1 MGKVNGILT
10 SRTGPVHSIQVCGG
24 FYGVLLG
31 LMITVKHQLLKQINL
46 PIYQLCYVTFHT

>member
-10 SRTGPVHSIQVCGG
+10 SRTIHVCGC

-31 LMITVKHQLLKQINL
+31 LMITVKHQLPVTQTDKPAHIL
-46 PIYQLCYVTFHT
+46 YQLLD